1 MKKIRE
7 VEEREK
13 EIKKMWEEKL
23 KDKNKKEVNKW
34 L

>member
-1 MKKIRE
+1 MKKTRE

-23 KDKNKKEVNKW
+23 KDKSKKEVNKW

>member
-13 EIKKMWEEKL
+13 EIKKIWEEKL

>member
-13 EIKKMWEEKL
+13 EIKRMWEEKL
-23 KDKNKKEVNKW
+23 KDKSKKEVNKW

>member
-23 KDKNKKEVNKW
+23 KDKSKKEVNKW